1 MRTPENETLLNVF
14 RKRRAVSVHALGE
27 LLEVSGQTVSRY
39 CLPSTH
45 KNHRRPNRA
54 AAEAL
59 RVWSGGAVTI
69 ANYADAWTPEIDATW
84 LAAGLYTP
92 STPAEA
98 AP

>member
-14 RKRRAVSVHALGE
+14 RKRRHVSVHALGE
-27 LLEVSGQTVSRY
+27 ALKVSGQTVSRY
-39 CLPSTH
+39 CLPVTH

-59 RVWSGGAVTI
+59 RAWSGGLVTI
-69 ANYADAWTPEIDATW
+69 ANYADAWTPEIDAEW
-84 LAAGLYTP
+84 LAAGAFAPAT
-92 STPAEA
+92 AEA